1 MTTGLL
7 TPRPAGLLTAWQ
19 ALHALNTGTLTATDL
34 VRKCHARI
42 DTVNPVVR
50 AVVAEDRSA
59 ALAAASKQD
68 ALRRGA
74 GVPGALAGL
83 PITIKDS
90 FATQGLRTTS
100 SFAPLAQH
108 VPTADAAAVASLR
121 AAGAV
126 IVGKTNL
133 PELAGDVQ
141 CWSPLFGPTHN
152 PWRLSHTPGGSSG
165 GSAAAVATGLSFM
178 DLGSDLAG
186 SIRIPAAYC
195 GVAGLKATEG
205 RLPITGHIPPLP
217 GAPRTVWHMLSLGVL
232 ARCVADLT
240 LGFDVLSTANAPVT
254 PPAPLGRP
262 LRVAWWDDFGG
273 LPLCP
278 RTRAALDATVRTLT
292 QAGATVQRVCP
303 ATFDV
308 PTAWVAFGH
317 VAGAEIG
324 LGLPAMARWA
334 AAMAGRLLVPL
345 MSAHGM
351 PLTRAIAQGMALDM
365 RRYNHGLNQRA
376 RLMAALD
383 SFLTE
388 WDVWLCPVAATTA
401 YPAQPPGRWPA
412 APWLNVGTHRT
423 PRLEATLGMTVPF
436 SLTGHP
442 VVSLPV
448 GVYDGLPVGLQ
459 VVGARWAEHR
469 LLACAAAME
478 ALWMPVISMENPHT

>member
-1 MTTGLL
+1 MNGLHI
-7 TPRPAGLLTAWQ
+7 TVSTDLLTAGQ
-19 ALHALNTGTLTATDL
+19 ALHALNAGNITAMDL
-34 VRKCHARI
+34 VRQCHARI
-42 DTVNPVVR
+42 DTINPVVH
-50 AVVAEDRSA
+50 AVVTEDRTA
-59 ALAAASKQD
+59 ALAGAYIQD
-68 ALRRGA
+68 VLRAGA
-74 GVPGALAGL
+74 GSPGALSGL

-108 VPTADAAAVASLR
+108 VPTADAAVVGRLR

-126 IVGKTNL
+126 VLGKTNL

-152 PWRLSHTPGGSSG
+152 PWRLNHTPGGSSG

-205 RLPITGHIPPLP
+205 SLPVEGHIPPLP
-217 GAPRTVWHMLSLGVL
+217 GSPRTVWHMLSLGLL
-232 ARCVADLT
+232 ARCVDDLA
-240 LGFDVLSTANAPVT
+240 LGFDALVAPNVT
-254 PPAPLGRP
+254 TTQPAPLGRP
-262 LRVAWWDDFGG
+262 LRVAWWDDFVG

-278 RTRAALDATVRTLT
+278 RTRAALDATVRALT
-292 QAGATVQRVCP
+292 QAGATVQRMRP

-308 PTAWVAFGH
+308 PTAWAAFGH

-324 LGLPAMARWA
+324 LGLPTMARWA
-334 AAMAGRLLVPL
+334 AASAGKSLGFLMAA
-345 MSAHGM
+345 SGM
-351 PLTRAIAQGMALDM
+351 PLTRAIAQGMALDR

-376 RLMAALD
+376 RLIAALD

-388 WDVWLCPVAATTA
+388 WDVWLCPVAAITA
-401 YPAQPPGRWPA
+401 YVARPPGRWPA
-412 APWLNVGTHRT
+412 SPWLRVGQRRI

-448 GVYDGLPVGLQ
+448 GIYDGLPVGLQ
-459 VVGARWAEHR
+459 IVGARSEEHR
-469 LLACAAAME
+469 LLACAGMLEGLLRHA
-478 ALWMPVISMENPHT
+478 

>member
-1 MTTGLL
+1 MTTGLH
-7 TPRPAGLLTAWQ
+7 TTGPAGLLTAWQ

-34 VRKCHARI
+34 VRQCHARI
-42 DTVNPVVR
+42 DTINPVVR
-50 AVVAEDRSA
+50 AVVTEDRSA
-59 ALAAASKQD
+59 ALAAAAVQD
-68 ALRRGA
+68 TLRQEAAHANAPRTRRSP
-74 GVPGALAGL
+74 PGALAGL

-108 VPTADAAAVASLR
+108 VPTADAAAVARLR

-205 RLPITGHIPPLP
+205 RLPIAGHIPPLP

-240 LGFDVLSTANAPVT
+240 LGFDALATPSTPAT
-254 PPAPLGRP
+254 PPTPLGRP
-262 LRVAWWDDFGG
+262 LRVAWWDDFGD

-278 RTRAALDATVRTLT
+278 RTRAALDTTVRALT

-308 PTAWVAFGH
+308 PTAWAAFGH

-324 LGLPAMARWA
+324 L
-334 AAMAGRLLVPL
+334 
-345 MSAHGM
+345 
-351 PLTRAIAQGMALDM
+351 
-365 RRYNHGLNQRA
+365 GLNQRA

-401 YPAQPPGRWPA
+401 YPAHPPGRWPTS
-412 APWLNVGTHRT
+412 PWLSVGPHRA
-423 PRLEATLGMTVPF
+423 PRLEATMGMTAPF

-442 VVSLPV
+442 VVCLPA

-469 LLACAAAME
+469 LLACAAMLE
-478 ALWMPVISMENPHT
+478 RWLMTTGSQESGTTGLVVPLHV